1 MVQEKSPEPTQ
12 RPDQAS
18 KKHAVTYLCT
28 HHEESIMEIDPSEII
43 RSEKSLEQGTFGM
56 CYLAHYWE
64 ILVAVKEFK
73 LKKSWSPAQM
83 KWEVFH
89 KKSGIP

>member
-28 HHEESIMEIDPSEII
+28 YHEESIMEIDPSEII
-43 RSEKSLEQGTFGM
+43 RSEKSLGQGTFGM
-56 CYLAHYWE
+56 CYLAHY
-64 ILVAVKEFK
+64 
-73 LKKSWSPAQM
+73 
-83 KWEVFH
+83 
-89 KKSGIP
+89 